1 MGEVTGLV
9 RTDRRIVI
17 LAGHN
22 GSGKSLLA
30 VNLALKLRGTIPGP
44 VIAADMDTVKPY
56 FRLVDAEDEL
66 KAAGVR
72 VIAPELVHSTVD
84 LPTLPGEMRA
94 IFDLPDAHSVLD
106 VGGDDAGAIALGQYE
121 AEFTR
126 VGYELLLVVN
136 PYRMFTRT
144 PEDAVTILRDIEQ
157 ASHLRFTGIVHN
169 PNLGTETDARTI
181 LEAADYARRLQALSG
196 LPIAATAYLET
207 LSPPAEGIFGEPW
220 PIRMFRRKEW
230 VFYDI

>member
-1 MGEVTGLV
+1 MREVTGLV
-9 RTDRRIVI
+9 RTNRRIVI

-144 PEDAVTILRDIEQ
+144 PEDAMTILRDIEQ
-157 ASHLRFTGIVHN
+157 ASHLRFTGIIHN
-169 PNLGTETDARTI
+169 PNLGAETDART
-181 LEAADYARRLQALSG
+181 LADAADYARRLQALSG
-196 LPIAATAYLET
+196 LPIKATAYLET
-207 LSPPAEGIFGEPW
+207 ISPPAEAVFGEGW

-230 VFYDI
+230 VFYDV

>member
-1 MGEVTGLV
+1 M

-30 VNLALKLRGTIPGP
+30 VNLALKLRETFSGP

-56 FRLVDAEDEL
+56 FRMVDAEDEL

-84 LPTLPGEMRA
+84 LPTLPGEMRS

-121 AEFTR
+121 AEFDR

-144 PEDAVTILRDIEQ
+144 PEDAMTILRDIEQ

-169 PNLGTETDARTI
+169 PNLGTETDARTVAD
-181 LEAADYARRLQALSG
+181 AADYARRLQALSG

-207 LSPPAEGIFGEPW
+207 VGPPPEAVFGDPW
-220 PIRMFRRKEW
+220 PIRMFRKKEW
-230 VFYDI
+230 VLYDI

>member
-1 MGEVTGLV
+1 M

-144 PEDAVTILRDIEQ
+144 PEDAMTILRDIEQ

-169 PNLGTETDARTI
+169 PNLGTETDART
-181 LEAADYARRLQALSG
+181 LADAADYARRLQALSG

-207 LSPPAEGIFGEPW
+207 LSPPAEAVFGEPW

-230 VFYDI
+230 VFYDV